1 MTKIIVITGADG
13 SGKSTLSSAIAKAT
27 NGYVLHSTYNK
38 NWSMEKY
45 HTILME
51 TAIQLRDIGITVILD
66 RWSCDEHVY
75 GNVFRDGESYDTQKL
90 IDKYNHNLV
99 WVYCHNNEIVLNH
112 LKNKEKRYEMFDDM
126 SEIVKEFEHYVNNYQ
141 YLDWQKY
148 NYYEQTTE
156 DFLKQIGVIK

>member
-1 MTKIIVITGADG
+1 MAKIYILEGSDG
-13 SGKSTLSSAIAKAT
+13 SGKSTLAQAIAKAT
-27 NGYVLHSTYNK
+27 DGYVIHATYNK
-38 NWSMEKY
+38 NWDMEIY
-45 HTILME
+45 HTILMK
-51 TAIQLRDIGITVILD
+51 TARYLRDMGISVILD
-66 RWSCDEHVY
+66 RWAPSEKVY

-99 WVYCHNNEIVLNH
+99 WIYCHNNEIVQNH